1 MIMNKGRLFWGS
13 FLLGLGVLVLLDRSG
28 TLVIEWGGIWAFWPV
43 LLILIGV
50 SVLGGPGILGR
61 AASVLTGLLAAAL
74 VVAFLNFGHG
84 PRYTQGGKEAV
95 FTEAMVPGTT
105 SAAFSLDAGVGT
117 FVITGT
123 GEQLVEARISSDPW
137 TYSLDRDSSGDQDRV
152 RLWMNHHDGT
162 EWGWKVRNSV
172 EVDLNTA
179 PAWDIDI
186 DAGAAR
192 VDADF
197 RNLAVSRVRLS
208 SGASTVK
215 VQLGLRAEECTV
227 ALETGASSVRIYVP
241 ESAGCD
247 VRIEAPVS
255 AKRLPGFEKRGDGW
269 YETENF
275 ASASKKIHLDIEAG
289 VSSIRVIRVPG
300 DEGVAL

>member
-1 MIMNKGRLFWGS
+1 MNKGRLFWGS

-84 PRYTQGGKEAV
+84 PRYTQGEKEAV

-123 GEQLVEARISSDPW
+123 GEQLVEARVSSDPW

-152 RLWMNHHDGT
+152 HLWMNHHEGM
-162 EWGWKVRNSV
+162 EWRWKVRNSV

-215 VQLGLRAEECTV
+215 VQLGLRAEECTMT
-227 ALETGASSVRIYVP
+227 LE
-241 ESAGCD
+241 
-247 VRIEAPVS
+247 
-255 AKRLPGFEKRGDGW
+255 
-269 YETENF
+269 
-275 ASASKKIHLDIEAG
+275 
-289 VSSIRVIRVPG
+289 
-300 DEGVAL
+300 